1 MKLLIVED
9 EYRVR
14 ERIALG
20 IPWEA
25 HGIEV
30 AGAVEN
36 GREAIAAMRE
46 AHIDIVVTDI
56 HMPDVGGL
64 ELAKL
69 MKRDHAHAKVIILTG
84 YDQFEYARESIDQGV
99 FKYLVKPA
107 ENELILDTVLNAKRL
122 REQELY
128 DRHNLSQLERRW
140 KEHLPR
146 LKELFYKNWLN
157 GRYAGWELAKRSE
170 EIGFAL
176 QGRTLLSAVVDMDP
190 TAGNDARFPPD
201 ERALLQFAL
210 FNIAKDVLAEADEED
225 AAFEA
230 IALQDDDGLTAV
242 IFIASSAAGGE
253 ALRQLAD
260 QQLGKL
266 LSTVKDCLKL
276 TASAGI
282 GAEVTDPAL
291 LPVAYK
297 QCRMALQER
306 IVLGRETIIRYRH
319 DVPADASWLN
329 MNDMEKEI
337 EIAIDTG
344 SEGRRAAL
352 IAALMEK
359 GFSPGR
365 QLADAKEMLLRITA
379 LLTRIVHAHGWSLR
393 ETLGADYEDFMNFNQ
408 LLTKEQVTTWLER
421 MMARIGRSVA
431 ERRRSGTHV
440 TVGEIMAY
448 VEAHLGEEELSLYT
462 VAAKLY
468 INYSYASR
476 IIKEVTG
483 SSFSESVLRL
493 RMEKA
498 KALLAGGAKVYEA
511 AEQVGYKHV
520 NYFSKNFQ
528 KYWGIKPS
536 DIQA

>member
-1 MKLLIVED
+1 MNLLIVED

-56 HMPDVGGL
+56 HMPDIDGL

-69 MKRDHAHAKVIILTG
+69 LKRDYAHAKVIILTG

-107 ENELILDTVLNAKRL
+107 ENELILDTVLKAKQL

-128 DRHNLSQLERRW
+128 DHHNLSQLERRW

-146 LKELFYKNWLN
+146 LRELFYKNWLN
-157 GRYAGWELAKRSE
+157 GRYSGWELAKRSE

-176 QGRTLLSAVVDMDP
+176 QGKMLLSAVVDMDP
-190 TAGNDARFPPD
+190 TAGDDARFPSD

-210 FNIAKDVLAEADEED
+210 FNIAKDVLADAEEE
-225 AAFEA
+225 AFEA

-260 QQLGKL
+260 QRLGKL
-266 LSTVKDCLKL
+266 LGTVKDCLKL
-276 TASAGI
+276 TASVGI

-329 MNDMEKEI
+329 LNDVEKEI
-337 EIAIDTG
+337 EIAIETG
-344 SEGRRAAL
+344 SEGKRSEL
-352 IAALMEK
+352 IAALMER

-365 QLADAKEMLLRITA
+365 QIADAKEMLLRITA

-393 ETLGADYEDFMNFNQ
+393 ETLGADYADFMNFNQ
-408 LLTKEQVTTWLER
+408 LLTKEQLMTWLER
-421 MMARIGRSVA
+421 MMARISRSVA

-520 NYFSKNFQ
+520 NYFSKSFQ

-536 DIQA
+536 DLQA